1 LQDDWAAGDSETVE
15 DVQSTYTDFI
25 EMGSN
30 GTFSSSGQIVLTHEI
45 DNMTM
50 SLAVENIPKIKAAY
64 KNVLD
69 VATCMNITYPYQEKT
84 ISFAAFGSS
93 EASSVSSASGAASS
107 VVAAASS
114 AASSSGSSTAIAAAA
129 ASASSAG
136 VQVSPNAAV
145 LAVLAIAAYL
155 F

>member
-1 LQDDWAAGDSETVE
+1 
-15 DVQSTYTDFI
+15 
-25 EMGSN
+25 MGSN

-45 DNMTM
+45 DNTTM

-93 EASSVSSASGAASS
+93 EASSVSASGAASS

-114 AASSSGSSTAIAAAA
+114 AASNSGSSTAIAAAA

-145 LAVLAIAAYL
+145 LALLAIAAYL